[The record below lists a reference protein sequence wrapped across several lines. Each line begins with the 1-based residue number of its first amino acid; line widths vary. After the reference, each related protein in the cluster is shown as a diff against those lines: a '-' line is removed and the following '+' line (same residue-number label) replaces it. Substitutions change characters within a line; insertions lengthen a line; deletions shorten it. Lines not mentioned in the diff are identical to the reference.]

1 MGLRD
6 GKGILEGGGDTGMIF
21 FFFLISN
28 YLISLCLVSSA
39 VAVFVYC
46 VLWGEGVWGEKFTF
60 LMSEK
65 IMSVMMKNGH
75 SGNRVN
81 SNKLN
86 IFLHKYMSLAPF
98 SYLVFGLFY
107 VPDNFTEN

>member
-21 FFFLISN
+21 LNFKLPHF
-28 YLISLCLVSSA
+28 SLPCVSA

-65 IMSVMMKNGH
+65 MSVMMKNGH

-86 IFLHKYMSLAPF
+86 IFLHKYTSLAPF